1 MTGDLATVQW
11 NELLLV
17 SYHQGQMRLWVGWKR
32 NLSAFADPRLWEDS
46 DAWED
51 YFRPLPEGTPWG
63 MDGYGLVLVDLDAKK
78 AWSVNDY
85 SHPGAIF
92 LPEYNTLSVRDETA
106 GRAALQAL
114 MNHPGQWDK
123 VVFSLAKTGLKECKI
138 EKKALSEVV
147 EGVGGFENLASIAT
161 RGGILRLGKA
171 DYMLMG
177 GEYEPAGWACLD
189 VRGRGD
195 LEVLL
200 PLLEHARGLGLPR
213 PDPALVD
220 EFVREKIKMG
230 WGDELDEEGLDLQAQ
245 FDALLTEWPARPV
258 APSKK
263 PGVTR

>member
-1 MTGDLATVQW
+1 MSDVIEGVEW

-17 SYHQGQMRLWVGWKR
+17 SYQKGQMRLWAGWKR
-32 NLSAFADPRLWEDS
+32 NLSAFMDPRLWEDS
-46 DAWED
+46 EAWEG

-63 MDGYGLVLVDLDAKK
+63 VDGYGLVFMDLDAKK

-85 SHPGAIF
+85 SHPGYVE
-92 LPEYNTLSVRDETA
+92 LPEYQALSVRDHTV
-106 GRAALQAL
+106 GRAALREM
-114 MNHPGQWDK
+114 MNHPRQWDQ

-138 EKKALSEVV
+138 EQKTLSEVV

-161 RGGILRLGKA
+161 RGGILRLSKT

-220 EFVREKIKMG
+220 EFVRDQIKLE
-230 WGDELDEEGLDLQAQ
+230 WGEEPEGEGAELQAQ

-263 PGVTR
+263 PGVPR

>member
-1 MTGDLATVQW
+1 MNAELATVEW

-17 SYHQGQMRLWVGWKR
+17 SYHQGQMRVWVGWKR

-46 DAWED
+46 EAWED

-63 MDGYGLVLVDLDAKK
+63 MDGYGLVFVDLDAKK

-92 LPEYNTLSVRDETA
+92 LPEYTALAVRDETA
-106 GRAALQAL
+106 SRTALREL
-114 MNHPGQWDK
+114 MNHPGQWDRVVFEVAPMGLKRCK
-123 VVFSLAKTGLKECKI
+123 VVEKTLN
-138 EKKALSEVV
+138 EVI

-161 RGGILRLGKA
+161 RGGILRLGKK

-177 GEYEPAGWACLD
+177 GEYVPTGWECLD

-200 PLLEHARGLGLPR
+200 PLLEHARTLGLPR
-213 PDPALVD
+213 PDAALVD
-220 EFVREKIKMG
+220 DFIREKIEME
-230 WGDELDEEGLDLQAQ
+230 WGDEPEGVEVQST
-245 FDALLTEWPARPV
+245 FDRVLNGWPSAPLRGVKSRP
-258 APSKK
+258 P
-263 PGVTR
+263 R